1 VTVKENKSEVSNSSL
16 SADSHIND
24 AQARHQKIPMQK
36 QAAIFLAVF
45 VALISGALTYVFYQ
59 ATSQMLTDEL
69 QRRAQ
74 AIAGIVSESSTS
86 AVLLKD
92 VVVLAEIVSPFV
104 DEEDVVY
111 LSVLDENGTEIVT
124 EPANYVVDDNRLA
137 LANSAVSGQ
146 QMVSTFAPIPSNSA
160 GIDSRSGYHV
170 AVPVWREFSPNID
183 EGDYDQAVGF
193 EDTPA
198 GGQKLIGVVQ
208 IGLSLGRI
216 DDQAQIIIY
225 RAGFI
230 VIGIAFL
237 GMLIAAMLLHRWLE
251 PLQLVTTLA
260 RKIRSVGYA
269 GVAGQTVK
277 NPKGLDKNTAA
288 IRNRKDEIGELYQIF
303 MEMVAELST
312 HDRHLREQKQRLE
325 KMVRERTN
333 ELSDAKEEAETANK
347 AKSNFLASMSHE
359 IRTPLNAVIGYTE
372 MLQQKMVTST
382 EKQDEYLNII
392 HSSSQHLLSLIN
404 DILDLSKL
412 EAQRYDMVA
421 KPLDIEACINQAV
434 AFNKPRIDEKEHS
447 VVVKIDSAS
456 MVGDERMLKQVLLNL
471 VSNAAKFTADR
482 GSIEIS
488 AHSDE
493 DRIIITIADNGIGMT
508 DKQIMQAVKP
518 FVQISDELGPS
529 SSEGT
534 GLGLA
539 LVQRFVVRMGGKLH
553 IFSEKGEGAVF
564 RVTLPKQPAGQAEKT
579 SS

>member
-1 VTVKENKSEVSNSSL
+1 MTVKDNKSEVTNSSL
-16 SADSHIND
+16 LVGKRAND
-24 AQARHQKIPMQK
+24 APSRNQKIPMQK

-45 VALISGALTYVFYQ
+45 VVLISGALTYVFYQ
-59 ATSQMLTDEL
+59 ATSQMLTGEL

-86 AVLLKD
+86 GVLLKD
-92 VVVLAEIVSPFV
+92 VVVLAEIISPFV

-124 EPANYVVDDNRLA
+124 EPANSALDDNRLT
-137 LANSAVSGQ
+137 LANSAVSNQ
-146 QMVSTFAPIPSNSA
+146 RMVSMFASIPSANPGA
-160 GIDSRSGYHV
+160 ESRSGYHV
-170 AVPVWREFSPNID
+170 AVPVWREFSPNIN

-216 DDQAQIIIY
+216 DDQAQVIVY

-269 GVAGQTVK
+269 DVVDQTVK

-288 IRNRKDEIGELYQIF
+288 IRNRKDEVGELYQIF
-303 MEMVAELST
+303 MEMVTELST

-325 KMVRERTN
+325 KMVYERTN
-333 ELSDAKEEAETANK
+333 ELSDAKEEAEAANK
-347 AKSNFLASMSHE
+347 AKSTFLASMSHE

-372 MLQQKMVTST
+372 MLQQKMATSAK
-382 EKQDEYLNII
+382 KQDEYLQII
-392 HSSSQHLLSLIN
+392 HTSGQHLLSLIN

-412 EAQRYDMVA
+412 EAQRYEMMV
-421 KPLDIEACINQAV
+421 KPLDVVDCIKQAV
-434 AFNKPRIDEKEHS
+434 AFNKPRIDEKRHT
-447 VVVKIDSAS
+447 VVVKADSIS
-456 MVGDERMLKQVLLNL
+456 MFGDERILKQTLINL
-471 VSNAAKFTADR
+471 VSNAAKFTAEQ
-482 GSIEIS
+482 GSLEIS
-488 AHSDE
+488 AHADE

-508 DKQIMQAVKP
+508 DEQISQAVQP
-518 FVQISDELGPS
+518 FVQISDELGPNS
-529 SSEGT
+529 YEGT

-539 LVQRFVVRMGGKLH
+539 LVQGFVDRMGGKLH
-553 IFSEKGEGAVF
+553 IFSEKGEGTVF
-564 RVTLPKQPAGQAEKT
+564 RVVLPKKLEDCTGEVHQ
-579 SS
+579 